1 MMRTLTVSIVGP
13 KSTAAEEHG
22 ADSRRLIA
30 RVTLHRQQ
38 KQVELIIYDQ
48 RYREELIE
56 CFTPYYTFTAGVV
69 TPEGYAIDAGLET
82 IYPWEPAFIKVLQN
96 RLLGLELRCVPE
108 HKPPLLSWLFRWR
121 RHQGSG
127 DRVLLTERDLGG

>member
-1 MMRTLTVSIVGP
+1 VGP
-13 KSTAAEEHG
+13 KSTTAGEHG
-22 ADSRRLIA
+22 AHARRLIA

-48 RYREELIE
+48 RYREWLIK
-56 CFTPYYTFTAGVV
+56 CFNPEYRFTAGVV
-69 TPEGYAIDAGLET
+69 TPEGYAMDAGLKK
-82 IYPWEPAFIKVLQN
+82 IYPWEPAFIGVLQN

-108 HKPPLLSWLFRWR
+108 LPLLSWLSRWR